1 MSANKLLDHW
11 LNDHRDPPG
20 ELGELGELVSL
31 QSSHCQNNNN
41 NNNNSSPVAT
51 TPVEAE
57 NQLHLLLSHHFR
69 LSNIVEL
76 VRAAVL
82 QASPDTIDHADNH
95 GDTPIT
101 LIRNILQE
109 ARFEEAAEV
118 AELLLSAGADPNH
131 RNVCGW
137 SALAY
142 SLVHQDRSLPVSR
155 ALLHH
160 GTRIAPPP
168 PPVQHHTYLPLRV
181 LFRSV
186 LRSQSLENCRETL
199 HLLGQV
205 LTTQEKAGRMKEVV
219 GAALVSEAS
228 LLTANGAELVRE
240 MKTLLSRYW
249 SQPKPLLHLSLA
261 ATRSRLASLKRLHPA
276 KLKDVVIAPRIR
288 SYLSYNTTLP
298 ILYSQTQNNA
308 GKQKTDGDQLA
319 EKIRFRLSAPPS
331 PPPQPQ

>member
-31 QSSHCQNNNN
+31 QSCQNNNN

-51 TPVEAE
+51 SPVEAE

-69 LSNIVEL
+69 LSNIVDL
-76 VRAAVL
+76 VRTAVL

-160 GTRIAPPP
+160 GARIAPPP
-168 PPVQHHTYLPLRV
+168 PPAQHHTYLPLRV

-240 MKTLLSRYW
+240 MKTVLSRYW

-319 EKIRFRLSAPPS
+319 EKIRFRLSTPPS